1 MQLLLELGTNTVLID
16 CFKDRFPQTVRL
28 HAERRR
34 TICRGAGS
42 QISLSTS
49 RAMPAA
55 RAIDGQTWL
64 VSNDSKTYKAELTFE
79 FRRLTQ
85 VEVDALE
92 AIYRG
97 REHFICIPDPIDE
110 PEKVYIVRW
119 VSPFDRRDTVVTDW
133 SQGRNLQAVF
143 REV

>member
-1 MQLLLELGTNTVLID
+1 MQLLELGTNTVLMD
-16 CFKDRFPQTVRL
+16 FTDSPKLYDFTPRFVD
-28 HAERRR
+28 
-34 TICRGAGS
+34 AGS
-42 QISLSTS
+42 QSY
-49 RAMPAA
+49 RRGDM
-55 RAIDGQTWL
+55 RL
-64 VSNDSKTYKAELTFE
+64 VTNDSKTYKAELTFE

-85 VEVDALE
+85 AEVNTLE

-97 REHFICIPDPIDE
+97 REHFICIPDPVDE

-119 VSPFDRRDTVVTDW
+119 VSPFGRRDTVVTDW